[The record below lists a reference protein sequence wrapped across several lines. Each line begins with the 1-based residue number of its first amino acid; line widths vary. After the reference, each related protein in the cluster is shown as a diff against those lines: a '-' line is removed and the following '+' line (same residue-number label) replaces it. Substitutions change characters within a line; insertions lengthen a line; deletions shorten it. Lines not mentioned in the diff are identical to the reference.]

1 MKLIIQIPC
10 FNEENTLPYTIKDL
24 PKKIKGIDKIEYLI
38 IDDGSTDNTV
48 KVAESLKVDHI
59 VRLEKN
65 MGLANAFMM
74 GINESLKQG
83 ADIIVNTDG
92 DNQYYGLDIEKLV
105 KPIINNEAEIVIGN
119 RQTSKVKDFHIIKKI
134 LQKIGSF
141 VVRFIS
147 KTNVI
152 DAPCG
157 FRAYSREAALHL
169 NVLSEYTYTLETIID
184 AGIKKNKI
192 VNINIKTNSKLR
204 QSRLFKNTWSYI
216 KKSTFTIFRIYIMN
230 KPVKT
235 LLIPSLL
242 FFLIGLILIILESN
256 IYWFIFSLFLMI
268 IGLQFLLT
276 YIIVDSLLASRKTS
290 NQILY
295 LLKKEIYK

>member
-10 FNEENTLPYTIKDL
+10 FNEENTLPYTINDL

-169 NVLSEYTYTLETIID
+169 NVLSEYTYTLETIMD

-242 FFLIGLILIILESN
+242 LFLIGLFLIILKSN
-256 IYWFIFSLFLMI
+256 IYLFIFSLFLMI